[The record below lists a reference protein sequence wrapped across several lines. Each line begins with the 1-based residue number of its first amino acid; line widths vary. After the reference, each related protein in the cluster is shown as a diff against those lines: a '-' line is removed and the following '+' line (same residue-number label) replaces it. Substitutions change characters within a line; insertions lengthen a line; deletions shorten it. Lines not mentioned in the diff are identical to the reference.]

1 MNRAEFLSA
10 LRAELERQYI
20 SGADNMTEYYDE
32 MICDRMED
40 GMSEEEAVASL
51 GSIEDIVR
59 EALVDRPMSTIVRD
73 RVKKSRDKAE
83 KKGHGALWITLV
95 ILGFPVWFPLLLSV
109 AIVAFV
115 LFLVFWI
122 LVGTVFI
129 VMASLALSAVACLAA
144 AITFPF
150 GWISTPSLFVALGG
164 ALALTS
170 IVVLLW
176 RPMVSFSKAAG
187 RFFADIVRSIKRRF
201 V

>member
-20 SGADNMTEYYDE
+20 SGADNMIEYYDE
-32 MICDRMED
+32 MICDRMEE

-51 GSIEDIVR
+51 GSIEDIVN
-59 EALVDRPMSTIVRD
+59 EALIDRPMTTIVRD
-73 RVKKSRDKAE
+73 RVKKSKDNAE

-95 ILGFPVWFPLLLSV
+95 ILGFPVWFPLMLSA

-144 AITFPF
+144 VITFPF
-150 GWISTPSLFVALGG
+150 GWISVPSFLVALGG
-164 ALALTS
+164 ALALGS
-170 IVVLLW
+170 IVLLLW
-176 RPMVSFSKAAG
+176 RPMISFSKAAG
-187 RFFADIVRSIKRRF
+187 RFFADIVRSIKRKF

>member
-32 MICDRMED
+32 MICDRMEE

-51 GSIEDIVR
+51 GSIEDIVN
-59 EALVDRPMSTIVRD
+59 EALIDRPMTTIVRD
-73 RVKKSRDKAE
+73 RVKKSKDNAE
-83 KKGHGALWITLV
+83 KKGHGALWITLA
-95 ILGFPVWFPLLLSV
+95 ILGFPVWFPLMLSA

-129 VMASLALSAVACLAA
+129 VIGSLALSAVACLAA

-150 GWISTPSLFVALGG
+150 GWISIPSLLVALGG
-164 ALALTS
+164 ALALGS
-170 IVVLLW
+170 IVLLLW
-176 RPMVSFSKAAG
+176 RPMISFSKAAG
-187 RFFADIVRSIKRRF
+187 RFFADIVRSIKRKF